1 MLKNNRIGGV
11 VSLVIGVG
19 LIVLNWYLASHEGKF
34 YIALCFV
41 GPVLAAYGLGI
52 VIFTPQKLFRT
63 REEVRED
70 GERVVHTDN
79 NQLTALG
86 WLITLVGLAL
96 GGLMIAGFK
105 MGWFI

>member
-1 MLKNNRIGGV
+1 VKNTRIGGV
-11 VSLVIGVG
+11 VALLIGAG
-19 LIVLNWYLASHEGKF
+19 LIVLNWYMATHDGKF
-34 YIALCFV
+34 YVALCFL
-41 GPVLAAYGLGI
+41 GPVLAVLGLGMI
-52 VIFTPQKLFRT
+52 VFTPQKLFRM

-70 GERVVHTDN
+70 GERVVHND

-86 WLITLVGLAL
+86 WLIMLVGLAL